1 MLSAGLVSDLS
12 RPKVVVFDL
21 DGVLVPFRSSWEF
34 LHNYFGVVNE
44 AMRNANVELFYNGLI
59 SYSEWMRRD
68 LTLLISKGCITRD
81 EVIKAFS
88 TVELS
93 PGARE
98 LCDYLLRKGLELAIV
113 SGGID
118 VLAQQIGKELN
129 IRRVYAN
136 KLLFDESGCL
146 LPYGEEVVNPLR
158 KDSILHEISSELGI
172 PLDEFMYVGD
182 TLWDIC
188 AFKVVGYPVV
198 INCEQCINTLQD
210 LRKDH
215 IVINELMD
223 IIYLIDRIK

>member
-1 MLSAGLVSDLS
+1 MVSDLS
-12 RPKVVVFDL
+12 RPKVVAFDL

-34 LHNYFGVVNE
+34 LHNYFGIANE
-44 AMRNANVELFYNGLI
+44 VMRNVNVELFYNGLI

-68 LTLLISKGCITRD
+68 LTLLISKGCITMD

-98 LCDYLLRKGLELAIV
+98 LCDYLLRRGLELAIV

-118 VLAQQIGKELN
+118 VLAQQVGRKLN
-129 IRRVYAN
+129 IRRIYAN

-158 KDSILHEISSELGI
+158 KDSTLHEISSELGI
-172 PLDEFMYVGD
+172 PLNEFMYVGD
-182 TLWDIC
+182 TLWDLC
-188 AFKVVGYPVV
+188 AFRVVGYPVV
-198 INCEQCINTLQD
+198 INCEPCLDILNRWGKEYLVVD
-210 LRKDH
+210 
-215 IVINELMD
+215 ELYD
-223 IIYLIDRIK
+223 IISFVDEILKNR